1 MISYAIVFIKTNLSM
16 ILIKIIIEIIK
27 CDLIRQRVNHSMSI
41 IQIDINKRKS
51 ENKQRYTIKGNSR
64 GQGEII
70 RIHHV
75 TGRTKASVYHLTVP
89 QSRTIRKHMLLMLLE
104 DSIEYKKASQTRKHI
119 CKAFTR
125 PKSFQTVVFLDW
137 SRCWKSGSLLCVYPP
152 DDRRRC
158 RPSNECTEPDI
169 ENNDTNEE
177 KRTNYK
183 EPEERERKQRKVVPF
198 AGGFPQGAQ
207 SRILPELESLREIC
221 YLLRSLFMSISI
233 LFLLYIVVAVQYC
246 PMKVLKEAQ
255 LLKRLFNCEL
265 KEHSSVLNLN
275 EYQRN
280 LAEIL
285 CTDM

>member
-1 MISYAIVFIKTNLSM
+1 
-16 ILIKIIIEIIK
+16 
-27 CDLIRQRVNHSMSI
+27 MSI
-41 IQIDINKRKS
+41 IQTDISKRKS
-51 ENKQRYTIKGNSR
+51 ENKQRYTIKGNNR

-89 QSRTIRKHMLLMLLE
+89 RSRTIRKHMLLVLLE

-125 PKSFQTVVFLDW
+125 PKSFQTAVFLDW

-183 EPEERERKQRKVVPF
+183 DPEERERKTEKDRSFYGGTSSRGPVANLARTGNPF
-198 AGGFPQGAQ
+198 EKFVTCSQ
-207 SRILPELESLREIC
+207 
-221 YLLRSLFMSISI
+221 IS
-233 LFLLYIVVAVQYC
+233 LYIYFYPFLIIHRRC
-246 PMKVLKEAQ
+246 CTTLSDERI
-255 LLKRLFNCEL
+255 KR
-265 KEHSSVLNLN
+265 ST
-275 EYQRN
+275 
-280 LAEIL
+280 AA
-285 CTDM
+285 

>member
-1 MISYAIVFIKTNLSM
+1 MISYVSIVFIKTNLPM

-183 EPEERERKQRKVVPF
+183 EPEERERKQKGRSF
-198 AGGFPQGAQ
+198 CGGTS
-207 SRILPELESLREIC
+207 SRGP
-221 YLLRSLFMSISI
+221 
-233 LFLLYIVVAVQYC
+233 VA
-246 PMKVLKEAQ
+246 
-255 LLKRLFNCEL
+255 
-265 KEHSSVLNLN
+265 NLARTGIPS
-275 EYQRN
+275 RN
-280 LAEIL
+280 LLLAQISLYVYFYPFLIIYRRCCTIL
-285 CTDM
+285 SDEGIKRSTAA